1 MKTIR
6 IRIYKF
12 NELTESAKSTVI
24 ERERENLDFDYI
36 YSDAYNTVKE
46 FNRIFNVK
54 EGNQSWLNFS
64 LSHIDDD
71 ILNLSGLRLHKY
83 LINNFFSTLFRPA
96 YLKHGETSET
106 LLAWHPMR
114 KQKEITTGP
123 NKGKFIVSY
132 YSNWKREISYN
143 LTGVCYD
150 YDILKPIYDFLS
162 RPDSTNFE
170 QLINECFQSLE
181 NSIENEKDF
190 LQSDENL
197 IEQINEA
204 DRDYTKDGNEFFN

>member
-1 MKTIR
+1 MKTVR
-6 IRIYKF
+6 IKIYKF

-36 YSDAYNTVKE
+36 YAEAYNTVKE

-54 EGNQSWLNFS
+54 EGSRSWLNFS

-71 ILNLSGLRLHKY
+71 ILSLSGLRLHKY
-83 LINNFFSTLFRPA
+83 LINNFWDGLYKRKFYNSFGDNKVI
-96 YLKHGETSET
+96 KHPCVKNNFYDVT
-106 LLAWHPMR
+106 
-114 KQKEITTGP
+114 
-123 NKGKFIVSY
+123 KGARVSSSNFY
-132 YSNWKREISYN
+132 YSRIQFENSCV

-150 YDILKPIYDFLS
+150 DDILKPIYDFLS
-162 RPDSTNFE
+162 RPDSRDFA

-181 NSIENEKDF
+181 NSIENEKDY
-190 LQSDENL
+190 LQSDKNL
-197 IEQINEA
+197 IKQIEEA